1 MDYYV
6 KQRIFSFKDQFT
18 VYDGNEKPLYKV
30 EGKLFSFANQLAI
43 TTVDGNPVLQIKERL
58 FSFLPHYTISNEE
71 KELCYVTKKLTFFRA
86 KYEINPLNW
95 TIEGS
100 LLDHHYRVV
109 GDGKEIM
116 NVEKQWLSWG
126 DTYHLTIHD
135 QRHETIGIA
144 LMIVLDMVHHQK
156 KKTIQTSNT
165 KKAPRKSRRFWCL
178 LHTAFN
184 C

>member
-1 MDYYV
+1 M
-6 KQRIFSFKDQFT
+6 
-18 VYDGNEKPLYKV
+18 
-30 EGKLFSFANQLAI
+30 
-43 TTVDGNPVLQIKERL
+43 
-58 FSFLPHYTISNEE
+58 
-71 KELCYVTKKLTFFRA
+71 
-86 KYEINPLNW
+86 
-95 TIEGS
+95 
-100 LLDHHYRVV
+100 LDHHYRVV